1 MMKLTIILLTL
12 AFAGSVIN
20 AQNQKTLHDFQTTD
34 IYGDTFDFADLKGK
48 KVLIVNTASK
58 CGLTPQY
65 EQLQAL
71 YEEYG
76 GDGFIIVGFPANNF
90 RNQEP
95 GSNEDIIEFCTANYG
110 VTFPMMTK
118 TSVTGEDID
127 PIYKW
132 LTNKSLNG
140 KLDAEVTW
148 NFQKFL
154 VDGNGKLVDFV
165 PPREKPD
172 SEKILNWL
180 SDSN

>member
-12 AFAGSVIN
+12 AFAWSVIN

-154 VDGNGKLVDFV
+154 VDENGKLVDFV